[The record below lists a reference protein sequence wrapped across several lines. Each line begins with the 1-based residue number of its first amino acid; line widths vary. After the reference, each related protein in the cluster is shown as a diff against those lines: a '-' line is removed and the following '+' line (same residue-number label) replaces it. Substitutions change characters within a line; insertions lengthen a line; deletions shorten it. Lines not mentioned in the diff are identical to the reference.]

1 MVKHRRAG
9 NSWKHS
15 TTSKPE
21 GLRGRQDSVDPE
33 RKGEEENH
41 CIGMFLTSQR
51 NTLITMAQEKEK
63 VSQRN
68 KYLTGQP
75 YLCFSFI
82 FPAGEEPTTTQWN
95 HRTGSPL
102 MESIKVSSGPRS
114 RVEKGEQG
122 TSRNRQAPL
131 FCCKSIF
138 RECTSSYGFSLQIVP
153 LIPLSAPIPCCFS
166 Y

>member
-1 MVKHRRAG
+1 MMKHRRAG

-21 GLRGRQDSVDPE
+21 GLRGRRDSVDPE

-63 VSQRN
+63 VGQRN
-68 KYLTGQP
+68 KYLTGPP

-82 FPAGEEPTTTQWN
+82 CPAGEEPTTTQWN
-95 HRTGSPL
+95 HRTGRPL
-102 MESIKVSSGPRS
+102 MESIKVSSGPGS
-114 RVEKGEQG
+114 RVEKGEQ
-122 TSRNRQAPL
+122 APAETAKHLCSVVNL
-131 FCCKSIF
+131 FSVNTQVRTGSLF
-138 RECTSSYGFSLQIVP
+138 RLCR
-153 LIPLSAPIPCCFS
+153 
-166 Y
+166 